1 MAQIKKVLI
10 HETKNLA
17 NSTILT
23 FNVPSFDTIDD
34 IYLAF
39 HNSGAAATKEN
50 ITSSIGKIALNING
64 EQVINTTA
72 TRLYDFYSSLGNEVN
87 QDGRPAN
94 VLNLNIGR
102 LMFLQPENEDYFAW
116 GCSNINT
123 IQVQVYCNNTVTSVT
138 DCQLVTERRP
148 ISTTLGAYI
157 KLISYPQAMS
167 AAGIS
172 TVDTLPRDSNEAY
185 LSVMAAAETGGVISA
200 GECVI
205 NGVNIYDSIGMDVN
219 NMVVAARDY
228 APVSGYFNYLF
239 ADRSRRGFLP
249 MQGVTEL
256 RLKTT
261 FTTAPTA
268 GVYDL
273 LACTIKNIPAAMLE
287 AYSAT
292 NA

>member
-34 IYLAF
+34 IYLSF
-39 HNSGAAATKEN
+39 HNAGAAATKDD
-50 ITSSIGKIALNING
+50 IVSSIGKVALNING

-72 TRLYDFYSSLGNEVN
+72 QRLYDFYSSLGNEVN
-87 QDGRPAN
+87 QDGRPEN
-94 VLNLNIGR
+94 VLNLNLGR
-102 LMFLQPENEDYFAW
+102 LMFLLPENEDYFAW

-123 IQVQVYCNNTVTSVT
+123 IQVQVYCNNTVTDVT

-185 LSVMAAAETGGVISA
+185 LSVMAAAETGGSITA

-205 NGVNIYDSIGMDVN
+205 NGVNIYDAISSDVN
-219 NMVVAARDY
+219 DMVVCSRDY
-228 APVSGYFNYLF
+228 APVDGYFNYLF

-261 FTTAPTA
+261 FGTAPTA

-287 AYSAT
+287 AYNAT